1 MTAERGHDRDRDE
14 EGRARQARPRDA
26 LGRPLPYGQP
36 GVEPIDETPLP
47 PAETLALARELL
59 AQSRPFAAHEALEV
73 RWKSGPVE
81 ERELWQ
87 GLAQLCVGLT
97 HAARGNH
104 VGAERLVERA
114 AGRLES
120 YRSQTKE
127 TYGLDLEDLVTCA
140 RARVRPE

>member
-1 MTAERGHDRDRDE
+1 MTVGRDRDE
-14 EGRARQARPRDA
+14 TGRARQARPRDG

-47 PAETLALARELL
+47 PAETLALARDLL
-59 AQSRPFAAHEALEV
+59 AQGRPFSAHETLEV
-73 RWKSGPVE
+73 RWKSGPAE

-97 HAARGNH
+97 HAGRGNH

-114 AGRLES
+114 AGHLES
-120 YRSQTKE
+120 YHARAGT
-127 TYGLDLEDLVTCA
+127 TYGLVLDDLITCA
-140 RARVRPE
+140 RARVRQE